1 VGLQE
6 QERVLSPRI
15 SWTRIALGRN
25 TSLSVYLPQQ
35 GSLVLVRWMESI
47 ITSRPKKNSKL
58 ILLKE
63 IS

>member
-1 VGLQE
+1 VGLLE

-25 TSLSVYLPQQ
+25 ISLSVYLPQQ

>member
-6 QERVLSPRI
+6 LERVLSQRI

-25 TSLSVYLPQQ
+25 TSLSVYLPLQ
-35 GSLVLVRWMESI
+35 GSLVLVKWMESI

>member
-1 VGLQE
+1 VGLPE

-25 TSLSVYLPQQ
+25 TSLSVFLPQPD
-35 GSLVLVRWMESI
+35 SLGLVKWMESI
-47 ITSRPKKNSKL
+47 ITSLPKKNSKL